1 MKRSIT
7 TMKSNQELASLNDK
21 RGYLNRKWASLLIY
35 LCCALYSSAYVGRYS
50 YAASLYYVMGDLNV
64 TKDVAGMVSS
74 FFFFSYASGQLLN
87 AWMAKYYEPRR
98 VMTIALSVSAL
109 CNLGIGLCPDVM
121 IMRPVWLING
131 IAQSMLWCCLLN
143 MQSKYLSPEDVSRAI
158 IWNSMTV
165 AFGTVTCYGL
175 TALFHHFNLPWRVLF
190 YVCCALLL
198 TIAALWWFG
207 IGKIERDVRR
217 GIALRDMSEAELAKA
232 AALPTQ
238 KTGERV
244 RLFTRAFI
252 PPFILACVV
261 AATCSFIRD
270 GVVTWLPTI
279 LIEDFGMD
287 PSLSTALTMILPMI
301 SLLGA
306 MMVRRMQKYLR
317 GNMFMEGLLFV
328 VAALSLTT
336 ILVLYSARLA
346 LVTLALFAVMY
357 LMLMAISNITTSIIP
372 FACRSRGNVGGVSAL
387 LDSCCYLGSMIS
399 TYGLGYVSEQY
410 GWMRVMVLIAV
421 IAGVSV
427 VICGLAALLAK
438 RDEHTKEIL

>member
-1 MKRSIT
+1 MKT
-7 TMKSNQELASLNDK
+7 NQELGSLTNK
-21 RGYLNRKWASLLIY
+21 RVFLDRKRASLLIY

-50 YAASLYYVMGDLNV
+50 YAANLYYVMGDMSV

-87 AWMAKYYEPRR
+87 SWLAKYYEPRR
-98 VMTIALSVSAL
+98 VMTVALSVSAL

-121 IMRPVWLING
+121 IMRPVWLLNG

-143 MQSKYLSPEDVSRAI
+143 MQSKYLSPEDVGRAI

-175 TALFHHFNLPWRVLF
+175 TALFHHFGLSWRILF

-198 TIAALWWFG
+198 AIAAIWWFG
-207 IGKIERDVRR
+207 IGKIERDVRLGR
-217 GIALRDMSEAELAKA
+217 VPQTEQSEEVTQAPAPSQPTPASRAK
-232 AALPTQ
+232 
-238 KTGERV
+238 
-244 RLFTRAFI
+244 LFTRAFM
-252 PPFILACVV
+252 PPFILACVA

-287 PSLSTALTMILPMI
+287 ASLSTALTMILPMI

-317 GNMFMEGLLFV
+317 GNMFMEFLLFA
-328 VAALSLTT
+328 VAALSLAT

-346 LVTLALFAVMY
+346 LVTLALFAIMY

-372 FACRSRGNVGGVSAL
+372 FACRNRGNFGGVSAL

-399 TYGLGYVSEQY
+399 TYGLGYVADQY

-421 IAGVSV
+421 IAGVSIG
-427 VICGLAALLAK
+427 ICALAAVLAK
-438 RDEHTKEIL
+438 RDAHTKDIL

>member
-1 MKRSIT
+1 MKRSDII
-7 TMKSNQELASLNDK
+7 MKSNQELGSLCEK
-21 RGYLNRKWASLLIY
+21 SGYLNRKWASLLIY

-50 YAASLYYVMGDLNV
+50 YAASLYYVMGDMNV
-64 TKDVAGMVSS
+64 TKDIAGMVSS

-87 AWMAKYYEPRR
+87 SWLAKYYEPRR
-98 VMTIALSVSAL
+98 VMTIALSISAL

-121 IMRPVWLING
+121 IMRPVWLLNG

-143 MQSKYLSPEDVSRAI
+143 IQSKYLSPEDVSRAI

-175 TALFHHFNLPWRVLF
+175 TAAFHHFGLPWRVLF
-190 YVCCALLL
+190 YVSCALLL
-198 TIAALWWFG
+198 SIATLWWFG
-207 IGKIERDVRR
+207 IGKIERDVRL
-217 GIALRDMSEAELAKA
+217 GAALRPMTAEELARSTA
-232 AALPTQ
+232 QPQAN
-238 KTGERV
+238 TGKV
-244 RLFTRAFI
+244 KLFTRALI

-287 PSLSTALTMILPMI
+287 ASLSTALTMLLPMI

-306 MMVRRMQKYLR
+306 MMVRRMQKYLH
-317 GNMFMEGLLFV
+317 GNMFMEGLLFA

-336 ILVLYSARLA
+336 ILALYSARLA

-421 IAGVSV
+421 IAGVSIL
-427 VICGLAALLAK
+427 ICAVAAILAK
-438 RDEHTKEIL
+438 RDEQTREIL